1 MRLIATRRLEPGAVL
16 GRDVFDGRS
25 SAIPLLRKGVK
36 MTERHR
42 DALLGVGVHAVYV
55 QDEVGEGIQVTQAV
69 DPDTRRRATVAVSRA
84 FDTCKESLSKG
95 TGVPEAV
102 IGDLAKVAE
111 MIARD
116 IEETADMAVALDDLA
131 SADGYTLQHSI
142 DVAATGMLIG
152 HKLFRERGW
161 IDHLGRRT
169 YERRDRRLARLGLGL
184 LLHDVGKLIIPQD
197 ILNKPGQLDESE
209 WELMRAHPRAG
220 VEMLRSDVISPLVK
234 VVVRSHHERWDG
246 GGYPDGLDGED
257 IHQLARIA
265 ACADVFDAVT
275 SERVYASARPPDVGV
290 QIVVEG
296 AGRAFDPGIVDVFKR
311 VVAPYPP
318 GVEVQLSDGRRG
330 VVVSVGAD
338 HLERPLVR
346 IGWERGGR
354 AVSPYEFDTATEP
367 ELEVTCVTAR
377 GKSSREEAS
386 PPLPS
391 RPEPT
396 PTDLFDAREAREAR
410 QAARR
415 GHRPAGAPRRFLPLR
430 PAPRLLRPPPSPFP
444 PLLFQTLPCSP
455 LGLLDQRP

>member
-1 MRLIATRRLEPGAVL
+1 MRLMATRRLEPGTVL

-36 MTERHR
+36 ITERHR

-55 QDEVGEGIQVTQAV
+55 QDEIGEGIQVTQAV

-84 FDTCKESLSKG
+84 FDTCKESLSNG

-102 IGDLAKVAE
+102 IGDLSKVAE

-169 YERRDRRLARLGLGL
+169 YERRDRRLARLGPGL
-184 LLHDVGKLIIPQD
+184 LLHDVGKLVIPNE
-197 ILNKPGQLDESE
+197 ILNKPGKLDESE
-209 WELMRAHPRAG
+209 WELMRSHPRAG
-220 VEMLRSDVISPLVK
+220 VEMLRSDMISPLVK
-234 VVVRSHHERWDG
+234 VIVRSHHERWDG
-246 GGYPDGLDGED
+246 GGYPDGLAGEE

-265 ACADVFDAVT
+265 APADVFDAVT

-290 QIVVEG
+290 QIVLDG
-296 AGRAFDPGIVDVFKR
+296 SGRAFDPGVFAAFGR
-311 VVAPYPP
+311 AVAPYPP
-318 GVEVQLSDGRRG
+318 GTEVSLSDARRG
-330 VVVSVGAD
+330 VVVSVPPGN
-338 HLERPLVR
+338 LGRPLVR
-346 IGWERGGR
+346 IGWDPRGR
-354 AVSPYEFDTATEP
+354 SVSPYELDTADEP

-377 GKSSREEAS
+377 GKSSREEEA

-391 RPEPT
+391 RPEP
-396 PTDLFDAREAREAR
+396 PPDVPAPAREAREA
-410 QAARR
+410 AAT
-415 GHRPAGAPRRFLPLR
+415 PRRVSRRASLR
-430 PAPRLLRPPPSPFP
+430 R
-444 PLLFQTLPCSP
+444 
-455 LGLLDQRP
+455 

>member
-42 DALLGVGVHAVYV
+42 DALLGVGVHAVYI
-55 QDEVGEGIQVTQAV
+55 QDEIGEGIQVTQAV

-131 SADGYTLQHSI
+131 AADGYTLQHSI
-142 DVAATGMLIG
+142 DVAAVGMLIG

-161 IDHLGRRT
+161 VDHLGRRT

-184 LLHDVGKLIIPQD
+184 LLHDIGKLIIPID
-197 ILNKPGQLDESE
+197 ILNKPGKLDEGE

-220 VEMLRSDVISPLVK
+220 VEMLRSDLISPLVK

-246 GGYPDGLDGED
+246 GGYPDGLSGEG

-265 ACADVFDAVT
+265 AAADVFDAVT
-275 SERVYASARPPDVGV
+275 SERVYASARPPDIGV
-290 QIVVEG
+290 QIVLDG
-296 AGRAFDPGIVDVFKR
+296 SGRAFDPDVVDVFRR

-318 GVEVQLSDGRRG
+318 GVEVSLSDGRRG
-330 VVVSVGAD
+330 VVVSAPP
-338 HLERPLVR
+338 ENIARPLVR
-346 IGWERGGR
+346 VGWNAGGR
-354 AVSPYEFDTATEP
+354 PVTPYEVDMSGEP
-367 ELEVTCVTAR
+367 DELTLSCVLGT
-377 GKSSREEAS
+377 GV
-386 PPLPS
+386 PS
-391 RPEPT
+391 
-396 PTDLFDAREAREAR
+396 
-410 QAARR
+410 
-415 GHRPAGAPRRFLPLR
+415 
-430 PAPRLLRPPPSPFP
+430 
-444 PLLFQTLPCSP
+444 
-455 LGLLDQRP
+455 